1 MLLQLIILLPYT
13 KQVDKHIDC
22 LPLQPFLVFSDI
34 TQFFNLDI
42 HILHNFFTMSN
53 QALFCSSSKV
63 NREIFKNYSDI
74 LMEQQALRLCHY
86 YQVVCFLLFLS
97 YTQNI
102 YLLLSF
108 CHLIITSITI
118 FTHVIIQFISIL
130 IPQTCCC
137 HRSCPYTITDYT
149 STYQNFLQC
158 IANKCVIDFGY
169 TWPKRYIIL
178 KG

>member
-1 MLLQLIILLPYT
+1 MLLQLIMLLPYT

-22 LPLQPFLVFSDI
+22 LPLQPFLVFPDI

-42 HILHNFFTMSN
+42 SYITQFFHHVK
-53 QALFCSSSKV
+53 SSSILQFIKGKSRDLQKLLRYF
-63 NREIFKNYSDI
+63 NGATSSTFMSLLSGRLLLIIFVLYSKY
-74 LMEQQALRLCHY
+74 LLA
-86 YQVVCFLLFLS
+86 VVFLS
-97 YTQNI
+97 SHN
-102 YLLLSF
+102 
-108 CHLIITSITI
+108 TSITI

>member
-1 MLLQLIILLPYT
+1 MPSTSAFLGISRYYTIFQLRY
-13 KQVDKHIDC
+13 
-22 LPLQPFLVFSDI
+22 
-34 TQFFNLDI
+34 
-42 HILHNFFTMSN
+42 FTMSN

-118 FTHVIIQFISIL
+118 FIHVIIQFISIL

-137 HRSCPYTITDYT
+137 RRSCPSTITDYT

-158 IANKCVIDFGY
+158 IVNKCVID
-169 TWPKRYIIL
+169 WSSVSIISACNIYFSIYNIYASV
-178 KG
+178 